1 MAFLDI
7 LNIPGLLGT
16 ELHSFKRANV
26 YDKLDLG
33 LAGVVALLAGV
44 VLLLNGFASPLA
56 CVPTAC
62 SGDSGNTNPN
72 CALDYRYQSGL
83 CRAEVLSLPDA
94 GFHYLLIL
102 LALALIG
109 LLTVPIYW
117 GSTASREL
125 FDNFYYIWAKL
136 KNGDEECKD
145 TEWKRRMHFVLD
157 QLKNSKSLSIRYAL
171 YHGLALLLD
180 LVALTIVIVFTLNFT
195 EYGLNNELPSLDD
208 GMGGANNGTTWSS
221 LFKSQQPSAGGLAN
235 SAKAK
240 CSGGQFVCDIPNRN
254 LFKWFGV
261 LTSLVLIVKAI
272 VNLKCLLFSLGL
284 PGLFGRNFLIYA
296 DQLNDNTGEAI
307 YHIQTNPVLVL
318 LQTSVVL
325 LRLVFVAPFLWLLAF
340 CRFYSR
346 KHDSPKEII
355 KRMSATNIR
364 AEQKESKKVEKVA
377 KALETEANGDAK
389 AVKNGDNKK
398 EKKEE
403 PKKSEEPKKEEA
415 KKEKEEKPKAEKE
428 VPKAKEAPKV
438 EEKEEEL
445 ATPLVS
451 RPAQNWSD
459 LFFIIDSLSYN
470 IDACDLILFMTK
482 INPIPGLENKKVNV
496 DVSFLDTT
504 SNTLVV
510 SHTDSGVIESL
521 LDTELSTEGGLQIV
535 GWLEGP
541 TGIMWSQRTQDNPK
555 NLAFAVSLGST
566 YELVSAVYGR
576 GRMLARLSNFTFQC
590 PQDTKKQMKK
600 YGANVPI
607 SAFISQSLFQKFSTD
622 NGATKE

>member
-16 ELHSFKRANV
+16 EIHSFKRANV

-33 LAGVVALLAGV
+33 LAGVVGLLAVV
-44 VLLLNGFASPLA
+44 VLILNGFATPLA
-56 CVPTAC
+56 CVPAAC

-72 CALDYRYQSGL
+72 CALDYNYQSGI
-83 CRAEVLSLPDA
+83 CRNEVLSTPDA
-94 GFHYLLIL
+94 GFHYLLIV
-102 LALALIG
+102 LALLLIG
-109 LLTVPIYW
+109 ALTVPIYW
-117 GSTASREL
+117 GSTASKEL

-157 QLKNSKSLSIRYAL
+157 QLKTSRSLSTRYAI
-171 YHGLALLLD
+171 YHGIALLLD
-180 LVALTIVIVFTLNFT
+180 LVALVVVILFTINFT
-195 EYGLNNELPSLDD
+195 EYGLENDLPSLDMD
-208 GMGGANNGTTWSS
+208 GGINNGTWSS
-221 LFKSQQPSAGGLAN
+221 LFKSSSSRAPGGLAN

-261 LTSLVLIVKAI
+261 ITSLVLVTKAI
-272 VNLKCLLFSLGL
+272 VNLKCLLFALGL

-296 DQLNDNTGEAI
+296 DQLNDTAGEPI
-307 YHIQTNPVLVL
+307 YHIQTNPVMVL
-318 LQTSVVL
+318 LQTTFVL
-325 LRLVFVAPFLWLLAF
+325 LRLIFVAPFLWLLAF

-346 KHDSPKEII
+346 KHDSPKEMI
-355 KRMSATNIR
+355 KRMSATTIR
-364 AEQKESKKVEKVA
+364 AEQKESKKVEKVT
-377 KALETEANGDAK
+377 KALETETGGDAK
-389 AVKNGDNKK
+389 AAKNGDSKK

-403 PKKSEEPKKEEA
+403 PKKEEPKKEEA
-415 KKEKEEKPKAEKE
+415 KKEKEEKPKEKE
-428 VPKAKEAPKV
+428 VPKAKEVPKV
-438 EEKEEEL
+438 EEKEEPES
-445 ATPLVS
+445 TPLVA

-496 DVSFLDTT
+496 DISYLDTT
-504 SNTLVV
+504 NNTLVI
-510 SHTDSGVIESL
+510 SHTDSGTIESL

-622 NGATKE
+622 NGTTQG